1 MYQENERKI
10 RFSDLQ
16 HNRHIEKQK
25 MEVQVGS
32 ILSVKTVGFNTYHG
46 APARPFRAKVLAKY
60 PNHVLTEILE
70 NGVKECFNYDD
81 FNIEKKGR
89 S

>member
-1 MYQENERKI
+1 MYQERERKM

-16 HNRHIEKQK
+16 HNRHLEKQK

-32 ILSVKTVGFNTYHG
+32 ILTVRTVGFNTYHG
-46 APARPFRAKVLAKY
+46 APPRTFKAKVLAKY
-60 PNHVLTEILE
+60 PNHVLTEILD
-70 NGVKECFNYDD
+70 NGVKECFQYDD
-81 FNIEKKGR
+81 FIIEKKVR